1 MSESMSEKHLA
12 HYLIQDDQDHD
23 QNGHDVVM
31 MRR

>member
-1 MSESMSEKHLA
+1 MSELMSEKHLV

-23 QNGHDVVM
+23 QDGYDLVM